1 MTTCETCGKYINK
14 QTQISQRMITFGY
27 NNKFS
32 TALRA
37 LAAIGIGLVMVFS
50 TEATVNVVKIIA
62 AFLFAA
68 GMVSLGYGFAHR
80 KSGAM
85 ALMSVNAVVDIVI
98 GLLLPERGR
107 RRDCDCYR
115 YRDTSLRYPPA
126 DCPRRNDVPRRHGR
140 LLIDTFNIGSHRRYN
155 IAVQSFLGKDYE
167 RACRHAA
174 ASAPERSACH
184 FAGHSRLLYH
194 SCERV
199 LYPDLDGSPSFRLL
213 RLVGRA
219 AARHRG
225 RGARRADDL

>member
-1 MTTCETCGKYINK
+1 
-14 QTQISQRMITFGY
+14 MITFGY

-98 GLLLPERGR
+98 GLLLFCFPNVVAGAIV
-107 RRDCDCYR
+107 
-115 YRDTSLRYPPA
+115 TITN
-126 DCPRRNDVPRRHGR
+126 CPSASV
-140 LLIDTFNIGSHRRYN
+140 IQI

-167 RACRHAA
+167 RACRHFPDFLRNIRTDFHAQGFQG
-174 ASAPERSACH
+174 E
-184 FAGHSRLLYH
+184 SRIRDKIQ
-194 SCERV
+194 SGQCR
-199 LYPDLDGSPSFRLL
+199 
-213 RLVGRA
+213 
-219 AARHRG
+219 
-225 RGARRADDL
+225 

>member
-1 MTTCETCGKYINK
+1 
-14 QTQISQRMITFGY
+14 MITFGY

-98 GLLLPERGR
+98 GLLLFCFPNVVAGAIV
-107 RRDCDCYR
+107 
-115 YRDTSLRYPPA
+115 TIIG
-126 DCPRRNDVPRRHGR
+126 VVI
-140 LLIDTFNIGSHRRYN
+140 LLFGVLQLI
-155 IAVQSFLGKDYE
+155 VLGGTM
-167 RACRHAA
+167 
-174 ASAPERSACH
+174 S
-184 FAGHSRLLYH
+184 
-194 SCERV
+194 
-199 LYPDLDGSPSFRLL
+199 
-213 RLVGRA
+213 LVGMGGFSLILSILAVIGGITLLFNPFSERIMSVLA
-219 AARHRG
+219 G
-225 RGARRADDL
+225 IFLIFYGISELISMRRVSKAKVEYEIRFNRDNVDDDDSVPQGLGDVKDVDYHKVDDR